1 MNTRPHLPATIV
13 APSETRFRFGLIPAT
28 VLFFIAVL
36 ASCYAAMVI
45 PNVFRDALNGYDI
58 LYIITSSAFPA
69 SLIGL
74 SICCIVVGRSLVL
87 GKRLNAV
94 ATVIPAAA
102 CVMIAGILVAMLR

>member
-1 MNTRPHLPATIV
+1 
-13 APSETRFRFGLIPAT
+13 
-28 VLFFIAVL
+28 
-36 ASCYAAMVI
+36 MVI

-58 LYIITSSAFPA
+58 RYITIASAFPT
-69 SLIGL
+69 SLVGL

-102 CVMIAGILVAMLR
+102 CVMIVGLFVVMLR